1 MAGGNGTP
9 SRRTTSASG
18 LSQAR
23 SRISNSSSAARRCA
37 TLRACSQRWQS
48 TAVTRVR
55 REVIGGSGPDSCDD
69 LVDGNMHGIWSQLL
83 PGHSARGVDHED
95 RMAVHRAHVHAAR
108 KAEDAE
114 AGAKYVIAILKDW
127 KSEVE
132 LSCQ

>member
-18 LSQAR
+18 LSQAS
-23 SRISNSSSAARRCA
+23 SRISNLSSAAKRCA

-55 REVIGGSGPDSCDD
+55 RAVIKRSGPDSCND
-69 LVDGNMHGIWSQLL
+69 LVDGNMHRIRGQLL
-83 PGHSARGVDHED
+83 PGHAPRGVDHKD

-108 KAEDAE
+108 KAEHSE
-114 AGAKYVIAILKDW
+114 GGPKHVIPVLKDG
-127 KSEVE
+127 KSEME